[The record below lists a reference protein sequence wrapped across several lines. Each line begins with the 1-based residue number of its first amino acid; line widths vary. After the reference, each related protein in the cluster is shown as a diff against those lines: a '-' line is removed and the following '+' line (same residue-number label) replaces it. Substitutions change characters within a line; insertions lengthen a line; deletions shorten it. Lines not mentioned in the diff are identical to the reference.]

1 MRETSPPT
9 LREENPTLAA
19 YAALA
24 AGYLGRMYLRGE
36 GVKADAATA
45 QMWFQRGVDL
55 NEKESFNGLAII
67 LRDGLVDGRKDLKK
81 AMKYFTAAANQELAE
96 AAVNLGKIY
105 YGEHIQLRAEWRC
118 VHCLQTKVTSR
129 LRRHISRMRCVKA
142 RRSKHTITSRQFKR
156 RMHGPTLFRLILPG
170 AHVL

>member
-67 LRDGLVDGRKDLKK
+67 LRDGLVDGRKDSKK
-81 AMKYFTAAANQELAE
+81 AMKYLTAAANQELAE
-96 AAVNLGKIY
+96 ASVNLGKMY
-105 YGEHIQLRAEWRC
+105 YGEP
-118 VHCLQTKVTSR
+118 
-129 LRRHISRMRCVKA
+129 
-142 RRSKHTITSRQFKR
+142 RRSVLRSAVLMICRQR
-156 RMHGPTLFRLILPG
+156 
-170 AHVL
+170 